1 MEPKVFV
8 MNTLRN
14 LVLRLNYKQ
23 NLDLGGLNTRNL
35 VQCLQYSILIPH
47 RAMFNK
53 WEKKRV
59 QKCSKRRQYLLHQIV
74 GRQFLFKGYN
84 KMAKKGRGI
93 KIHLT
98 FVMDKFASAKPLN
111 LLIIYSI
118 PLTSES
124 YNSSFWLFVWQLVK
138 VCIKWLPLIIFKS

>member
-1 MEPKVFV
+1 MFV

-14 LVLRLNYKQ
+14 LILRLNYKQ

-35 VQCLQYSILIPH
+35 VQCLQYPILIPH

-53 WEKKRV
+53 REKKGSGNA
-59 QKCSKRRQYLLHQIV
+59 QKRRQYLLHQVV

-84 KMAKKGRGI
+84 KMAKEGREI
-93 KIHLT
+93 KVHLI

-111 LLIIYSI
+111 LLIMYSI
-118 PLTSES
+118 PSTS
-124 YNSSFWLFVWQLVK
+124 V
-138 VCIKWLPLIIFKS
+138 I

>member
-1 MEPKVFV
+1 MFV

-14 LVLRLNYKQ
+14 LVLRLHYKQ

-53 WEKKRV
+53 REKKGSRSA
-59 QKCSKRRQYLLHQIV
+59 QKRRQYLLHQIV

-84 KMAKKGRGI
+84 KMAKKGREI
-93 KIHLT
+93 KVHLT

-111 LLIIYSI
+111 LLIIHSI
-118 PLTSES
+118 P
-124 YNSSFWLFVWQLVK
+124 
-138 VCIKWLPLIIFKS
+138 

>member
-53 WEKKRV
+53 REKKGSRSA
-59 QKCSKRRQYLLHQIV
+59 QKRRQYLLHQIV

-93 KIHLT
+93 KVHLT

-118 PLTSES
+118 PSTSES
-124 YNSSFWLFVWQLVK
+124 YNSSFWLFV
-138 VCIKWLPLIIFKS
+138 